1 MGLNLLAVAIGGA
14 LGASIRY
21 LTNVGFAHLLA
32 GANPF
37 YPFPISTMGINTIG
51 CFAMGFLASF
61 FTWHDTPV
69 WKNFAT
75 VGLLGG
81 FTTLSTFGLE
91 TIHLIDN
98 ASYGVALLNVTLTL
112 FSCLLGIVF
121 GRMLAHTLFP
131 GR

>member
-37 YPFPISTMGINTIG
+37 YPFPISTMVINAIG

-75 VGLLGG
+75 VGPLRSGS
-81 FTTLSTFGLE
+81 STG
-91 TIHLIDN
+91 T
-98 ASYGVALLNVTLTL
+98 
-112 FSCLLGIVF
+112 
-121 GRMLAHTLFP
+121 
-131 GR
+131 